1 MKNILVSISGGRT
14 SGYMAAYL
22 KRTMPDANLLF
33 VFANTGQEHPKTI
46 EFLKN
51 LNQHFC
57 LNLVCVE
64 SVVHRGVRVAS
75 THKAVPINELHMG
88 GDLFREMCAEYG
100 LPNKDYP
107 HCNRELKLNPIH
119 SYAVEHFGSDDYDTA
134 IGIRADEI
142 DRMSVSAKKRRI
154 FYPLVKNPTIKAQI
168 HDWWKKQPF
177 DLEIPEHHGNCLTC
191 WKKSDRKLKTIATD
205 NPEWFELFRE
215 LERDHGWSGAIMD
228 DQTEPRKFFRR
239 YRSVDDI
246 FAESK
251 EPFVKFTE
259 GMAQMGLFSADEDVP
274 CTLDC
279 GIDD

>member
-1 MKNILVSISGGRT
+1 MKNILVSVSGGRT
-14 SGYMAAYL
+14 SGYMAAYI
-22 KRTMPDANLLF
+22 KRTMPDENLLF

-51 LNQHFC
+51 LDRHFG
-57 LNLVCVE
+57 LGLVCVE
-64 SVVHRGVRVAS
+64 AVVHHGERAGT
-75 THKAVPINELHMG
+75 THKVVDINSLHMG
-88 GDLFREMCAEYG
+88 GDLFRAMCAKYG

-107 HCNRELKLNPIH
+107 HCNRELKLAPIH
-119 SYAVEHFGSDDYDTA
+119 SYAKQHFGSDDYDTA

-142 DRMSVSAKKRRI
+142 DRMSTSARERRI

-205 NPEWFELFRE
+205 NPEWFDLFRE
-215 LERDHGWSGAIMD
+215 LERDHGWSGYVMD

-246 FAESK
+246 FTEAK
-251 EPFVKFTE
+251 HPFVKFTD
-259 GMAQMGLFSADEDVP
+259 GSAQMGLFAADEDIP

-279 GIDD
+279 GID